1 MTLLLALFS
10 DLGGDPDESD
20 DDSGE
25 DDLLGGAD
33 DGLMGDDLFGD
44 DDTSSSDEDELNYQ
58 LDEIE
63 KEVDSLSGRIETV
76 RGENEQ
82 ISDSIQTVE
91 RNVDKLVDL
100 YEIVTHG
107 INPFVGDQEIGDAFE
122 TATGQAGLIGNDPD
136 DAIDEEIASAEAEDF
151 LDDDMPF
158 EDDDTDDFGT
168 DFEDDPD
175 TGADADAPLEDDEF
189 ADGDVIDD
197 EPDFAEEDALEPDDG
212 DGADHEDEV
221 VDDEDDL
228 TRFLPDE
235 DEESD
240 AVETDSFDGSVDDS
254 FDEGESV
261 DDASMDRATVHTGS
275 DHGGVETT
283 PYLGTH
289 PSGYAA
295 EITTLEWLEFL
306 VETAGVEGAAQ
317 TVAYYRSVGWIS
329 EAVETYL
336 HRLLAGFGDEGTL
349 PPTDPDPQSIL
360 RTDDHK
366 RSLQYISQIATPEK
380 QARLVNATGG
390 EVVEESPEVSQ
401 AAGVHGVES
410 DEAVTGGEA
419 LEFDDP
425 EQGDQSEK
433 SAEPDPFVGDDSS
446 VVAED
451 DPTSIEEGDSVSIDE
466 MKPDPLADQDS
477 TIVGDQP
484 QTHGTG
490 GQEPVDGRIDDA
502 DDIGSE

>member
-1 MTLLLALFS
+1 MTLLLVLFS
-10 DLGGDPDESD
+10 ELGGDPDEPD
-20 DDSGE
+20 DEAQE

-33 DGLMGDDLFGD
+33 DGLMGDDMFGD
-44 DDTSSSDEDELNYQ
+44 DGGGGSSDEDELNYQ

-82 ISDSIQTVE
+82 ISDSIQSVE

-168 DFEDDPD
+168 DFEDDD
-175 TGADADAPLEDDEF
+175 DDPLEGEVLDEEITDDEIADEDVLDDEDGF
-189 ADGDVIDD
+189 ADGD
-197 EPDFAEEDALEPDDG
+197 ALEAAGVDEALDG
-212 DGADHEDEV
+212 EDENE
-221 VDDEDDL
+221 DEDDL

-235 DEESD
+235 EGGEVD
-240 AVETDSFDGSVDDS
+240 ANDAEADDS
-254 FDEGESV
+254 FDDTEIDSV
-261 DDASMDRATVHTGS
+261 DDEDESFEADTDAELGGS
-275 DHGGVETT
+275 EPVVQAGNGPGGSEIDTP
-283 PYLGTH
+283 PYLDTH

-336 HRLLAGFGDEGTL
+336 HRMLAGFGDERTV
-349 PPTDPDPQSIL
+349 PPEDPDPQSIL

-366 RSLQYISQIATPEK
+366 RSLQFIAQIATPER
-380 QARLVNATGG
+380 QTTLVDATGG
-390 EVVEESPEVSQ
+390 AVV
-401 AAGVHGVES
+401 
-410 DEAVTGGEA
+410 
-419 LEFDDP
+419 
-425 EQGDQSEK
+425 DQST
-433 SAEPDPFVGDDSS
+433 DSS
-446 VVAED
+446 EPAANLD
-451 DPTSIEEGDSVSIDE
+451 DVETVDGDGLAADSLETESAGAVGTEVDSIEDADGVSIDD
-466 MKPDPLADQDS
+466 MKPDPLEDQVS
-477 TIVGDQP
+477 GS
-484 QTHGTG
+484 
-490 GQEPVDGRIDDA
+490 VDGEQTLETDGTEEVGGRPDGA
-502 DDIGSE
+502 DDPDLEEW